1 MRLLDF
7 RSESFRSMGT
17 MATLTLAPSCTDP
30 IDPVVAQICKVFDD
44 LEFEMSA
51 YRRDNAIWE
60 LSAKAGVT
68 EVTVS
73 PDTYRV
79 LDRGQTFAYLSE
91 GAFDATAAP
100 LVRLWGFN
108 GGSKPNCI
116 PSTEAIRERVRL
128 VDYRRLILHDGKAFL
143 AQKGMAVDL
152 GGIGKGYA
160 VDRAYDFCLNLG
172 IRDFLFNFSGNMRA
186 AGRPGRREGWQIGVR
201 NPFDRSQ
208 IIGKIALPS
217 GMALATSGGYENFVD
232 IDGRRFSHIIDPTT
246 GYPVSGT
253 AGVTILTS
261 DAITADGLS
270 TAFFV
275 LGVEGAHNLLGK
287 VRSTEVLIIPNRH
300 PLELWMTPGISKMF
314 TSIQNLRCTAR
325 TLQW

>member
-1 MRLLDF
+1 MRFLDF

-17 MATLTLAPSCTDP
+17 TATLTLAPTCTDP
-30 IDPVVAQICKVFDD
+30 IDQVITQIREVFDD
-44 LEFEMSA
+44 LEFAMSA
-51 YRRDNAIWE
+51 YRRDNAIWK
-60 LSAKAGVT
+60 LSAKAGMT
-68 EVTVS
+68 EVTVA

-100 LVRLWGFN
+100 LVRLWGFS
-108 GGSKPNCI
+108 GGSKPELF
-116 PSTEAIRERVRL
+116 PSAEDVQERLRL

-160 VDRAYDFCLNLG
+160 VDCAYDRCRGFG
-172 IRDFLFNFSGNMRA
+172 IRDFLFNFSGNIQVSGQPALRKQ
-186 AGRPGRREGWQIGVR
+186 WQIGVR
-201 NPFDRSQ
+201 NPFDRSA
-208 IIGKIALPS
+208 IIGKIALP
-217 GMALATSGGYENFVD
+217 GGVALATSGGYENFVD
-232 IDGRRFSHIIDPTT
+232 IDGQRFSHLIDPRT

-253 AGVTILTS
+253 ASATVLAS
-261 DAITADGLS
+261 DATAADGLS

-287 VRSTEVLIIPNRH
+287 VSSAEVLIIPARL
-300 PLELWMTPGISKMF
+300 PLELWMTPGISKLF
-314 TSIQNLRCTAR
+314 TSIQRLRCAIR
-325 TLQW
+325 TLQ